1 MESLP
6 ETCCLMDSYGE
17 PVQTCRWKNFFR
29 NYNTMDCSEQMK
41 QSMFRVG
48 CMSILDH
55 LYNFEVKADLDRNK
69 VFFFSPQ
76 VLPLLNPGYFIISII
91 AALLQLVSAAAL
103 LLISYTD
110 KMKANYA

>member
-1 MESLP
+1 MDSLP

-55 LYNFEVKADLDRNK
+55 LYNFEVSRLIDL
-69 VFFFSPQ
+69 
-76 VLPLLNPGYFIISII
+76 
-91 AALLQLVSAAAL
+91 
-103 LLISYTD
+103 
-110 KMKANYA
+110 